1 MPRLGPHHSING
13 DWQAGTG
20 SAAFQTRE
28 SVYHRY
34 VSTKSVD
41 QEKEEEYEE
50 KSKRKKKNAG
60 PKSPFDTSSPSSNQ
74 STASHQLFL

>member
-20 SAAFQTRE
+20 SATFQRRE

-34 VSTKSVD
+34 VSIKSVD

-50 KSKRKKKNAG
+50 
-60 PKSPFDTSSPSSNQ
+60 
-74 STASHQLFL
+74 